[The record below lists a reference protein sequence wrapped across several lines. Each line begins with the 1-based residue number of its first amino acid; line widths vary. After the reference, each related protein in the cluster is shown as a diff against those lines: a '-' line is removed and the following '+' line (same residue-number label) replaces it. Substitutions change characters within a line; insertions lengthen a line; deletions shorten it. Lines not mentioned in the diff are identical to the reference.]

1 MMMQT
6 LSLNSPAG
14 DPIKEEDDDRNDE
27 DIEHGPTGDPITIYL
42 TG

>member
-27 DIEHGPTGDPITIYL
+27 DIEQSNW
-42 TG
+42 